1 MDKKSQLR
9 KIIREEVKKVI
20 AEGTRALIGVEAP
33 NGSITSF
40 YTHYDGYPEHTGKML
55 KKYYSNSGI
64 IKKLMKLGKNGVS
77 FLDKSIKGGKDHS
90 FNSPKDGETIFYGR
104 DRGEK
109 GNMVTKA
116 RNRDSAKFDM
126 GTEYHYIW
134 NMKEKKWY
142 YKSEYSNPQD
152 WTELK

>member
-1 MDKKSQLR
+1 MKVTKNQLR

-109 GNMVTKA
+109 GNMVAKA
-116 RNRDSAKFDM
+116 RNRERMMA
-126 GTEYHYIW
+126 Y
-134 NMKEKKWY
+134 KEAQRQYTREVKLKK
-142 YKSEYSNPQD
+142 
-152 WTELK
+152 